1 MKTRF
6 EVQVGRQWT
15 VVSRLWTIIRG
26 NANSWNYWKIADNH
40 LNKNYLAN
48 LEVSPIRT
56 SIKQVN

>member
-26 NANSWNYWKIADNH
+26 NANSWKNWKIADNH
-40 LNKNYLAN
+40 LKQNYLMH
-48 LEVSPIRT
+48 LEVSSTKT